1 MTDDLSPRSPHTGD
15 DDPDESGTLNAQE
28 KDGDH
33 AIAGT
38 GRTRHTRKVTIRDVA
53 EAAGVAPSTVSR
65 AFSRPGRVSSATAQ
79 RILAIANDLGYRIDD
94 VAPFRTE
101 ESLSALI
108 GIVVADLSNPVF
120 ADYTRSAQHEC
131 LTQGLGLLVID
142 SEENMLIERDAI
154 RLAHRHVDGLILAS
168 SRLSDTGIRK
178 LAETKPLIALNRS
191 IRGIRSAVADA
202 SDGLRQA
209 VDYLALCGHRTITYL
224 SGPESSWQEG
234 MRWRAL
240 SAICSSTGLRLRRIP
255 SASPTFG
262 GGYRCGDPFLSSPT
276 TAVIAYNDMLA
287 IGFIAALHAS
297 GISVPAQVS
306 VVGIDDIQFS
316 SLVTP
321 ALTTIRLPRRQVA
334 AKAVEE
340 LSARL
345 HHLHEGNL
353 RPVILP
359 SRFIRRASTGS
370 APQTIVHQ

>member
-1 MTDDLSPRSPHTGD
+1 
-15 DDPDESGTLNAQE
+15 
-28 KDGDH
+28 
-33 AIAGT
+33 
-38 GRTRHTRKVTIRDVA
+38 
-53 EAAGVAPSTVSR
+53 
-65 AFSRPGRVSSATAQ
+65 
-79 RILAIANDLGYRIDD
+79 
-94 VAPFRTE
+94 
-101 ESLSALI
+101 
-108 GIVVADLSNPVF
+108 
-120 ADYTRSAQHEC
+120 
-131 LTQGLGLLVID
+131 
-142 SEENMLIERDAI
+142 
-154 RLAHRHVDGLILAS
+154 
-168 SRLSDTGIRK
+168 
-178 LAETKPLIALNRS
+178 
-191 IRGIRSAVADA
+191 
-202 SDGLRQA
+202 
-209 VDYLALCGHRTITYL
+209 
-224 SGPESSWQEG
+224 

-262 GGYRCGDPFLSSPT
+262 GAYRCGDPFLFSPT

-359 SRFIRRASTGS
+359 SRFIQRASTGS